1 MTKSNEEKSLN
12 KTVRLHGVEIK
23 KMPCGKYFEA
33 LQTLKDL
40 PVDFIKELSD
50 NEQDFKLSDMITLE
64 GMTELVMK
72 LIIIAPK
79 FLFSFLSQILDVEE
93 AMLKEELT
101 PTELIE
107 VCKKFWEVN
116 KLESFFD
123 QMKPI
128 MKKMK
133 GLIGFNEL
141 SQLDLKSE

>member
-1 MTKSNEEKSLN
+1 MTKSNEEKSLQ
-12 KTVRLHGVEIK
+12 KIIKLHGVEIR

-40 PVDFIKELSD
+40 PEDFIKELSD
-50 NEQDFKLSDMITLE
+50 NGQDFKLSEMFTVENIMNLIT
-64 GMTELVMK
+64 K
-72 LIIIAPK
+72 LMMIAPK
-79 FLFSFLSQILDVEE
+79 FLFKFLSQILDIEE
-93 AMLKEELT
+93 DVLKEELT

-128 MKKMK
+128 IK
-133 GLIGFNEL
+133 GMTTLIGFKE
-141 SQLDLKSE
+141 QLPSA

>member
-1 MTKSNEEKSLN
+1 MAKSNETVSLN
-12 KTVRLHGVEIK
+12 KTIKIHGVEIR

-40 PVDFIKELSD
+40 PEDFIKELSD
-50 NEQDFKLSDMITLE
+50 NGEDFKLSAMFTVENIMNLIT
-64 GMTELVMK
+64 K

-79 FLFSFLSQILDVEE
+79 FLFSFLSQILDIEE
-93 AMLKEELT
+93 EMLRNELS

-128 MKKMK
+128 LVSAST
-133 GLIGFNEL
+133 LIGFKE
-141 SQLDLKSE
+141 QLPSA